1 MRCRYRSVQFDSSL
15 KCCGSI
21 EPQASSRRIDQ
32 TLLAPNP
39 SGCSTQLVASYAK
52 FLRALGSRTS
62 IRFDDTDRE
71 AGQCRHY
78 HLAPEVSKRSGD
90 AKLPSSW
97 QGQQCPETRSWS
109 PALWADY
116 EATTAQGPNV
126 SSRRLRTGAAD
137 PLRAHAPSDSKPG
150 TGRSNATWSQG
161 LHVECRAG
169 FGDAE

>member
-71 AGQCRHY
+71 AGQCRQY

-137 PLRAHAPSDSKPG
+137 PEATSDLLISPPCQDP
-150 TGRSNATWSQG
+150 ADQ
-161 LHVECRAG
+161 
-169 FGDAE
+169 